1 MADLYDGWWTS
12 NNNGY
17 LNQTHEN
24 ENVRKVYDYFR
35 NLGWSKQAI
44 AGMCGNFHWESRCDP
59 LKWLNGNVQDVY
71 TSNNAFGIAQWHPP
85 RKLANWAL
93 ENGLDYK
100 SGYTQLARIKYEYDN
115 NLQWSM
121 NNLGKHTWSQFAHST
136 ETPSTLARVF
146 FWAYERASGADLPK
160 RQEFAEYF
168 YELFLY
174 WDPDPQP
181 EPGPTPVQPDDPAP
195 TPDNEQQ
202 TTGFDDLYPIYNMM
216 ANRNKKKV
224 KIYVL

>member
-1 MADLYDGWWTS
+1 MADLYNGWWTS

-35 NLGWSKQAI
+35 NLGWTKQAI

-59 LKWLNGNVQDVY
+59 LKWLNGNVQNVY
-71 TSNNAFGIAQWHPP
+71 TSNAAFGIAQWHPP
-85 RKLANWAL
+85 RKLAEWAD

-100 SGYTQLARIKYEYDN
+100 DGYTQLARIKWEYDN
-115 NLQWSM
+115 NKQWSM

-136 ETPSTLARVF
+136 ESPSTLARVF

-160 RQEFAEYF
+160 RQEFADYF

-174 WDPDPQP
+174 WDPDPS
-181 EPGPTPVQPDDPAP
+181 PTPTPTPEPDDPGDSG
-195 TPDNEQQ
+195 DNEQQ
-202 TTGFDDLYPIYNMM
+202 TTGFDSLYMIYGIMN
-216 ANRNKKKV
+216 NKRKKV
-224 KIYVL
+224 KVYVL